1 MTPPPFSIKI
11 ALGADFLMS
20 FARLPQK
27 QQKQVREFLDKFTEN
42 PTGSALNYEP
52 VQGARDPNLRS
63 VRMGSD
69 YRGIILKPRQGN
81 VYVLLWVDHHDEAYR
96 WARNRTCIIHPV
108 TGTMQV
114 ILTETVEPE
123 EPGTIFKAPPAMSG
137 SISIPS
143 PDPAP
148 EVPESAQPEPGL
160 FDAVDDAT
168 LISLGV
174 PETRLSDVR
183 QICHESDIENAES
196 SLPREAF
203 EAIFLLAAG
212 YTPDEVRHE
221 LDISRETVVDTDDF
235 SAAIERAGSRRQF
248 VVVTDAIEMEKI
260 LAAPLD
266 QWRIFLHPS
275 QRRLVEMTANGPVRV
290 LGSAG
295 TGKTVVAMHRAAW
308 LARQLDMPGQK
319 ILFTTFTRNLAADIA
334 ENLKKLCSP
343 DEWNRIEVV
352 NLDAWVRRFL
362 EKQGFYLKMTYE
374 DASSGKLWDRALS
387 MLPANLSFSPDFLR
401 AEWVNVVQAH
411 GIVNLQGYIRV
422 PRVGRSQR
430 LSRPERQAIWPVF
443 EEYRALLLEK
453 GLSEPADA
461 YRDAA
466 RLIQDQRIGF
476 PYAAVIVDEAQDF
489 GNEAFRLIRELV
501 RPGTNDLFIVGD
513 AHQRLYGHQVT
524 LSRCGIDIRGR
535 GRKLRINY
543 RTTEEIKNWATG
555 LLRGLD
561 VDDLDVDMDDLAG
574 VRSLTHG
581 SQPVI
586 QSCFSEKDAAR
597 IISDHIRQLMKYEN
611 AEPEAIC
618 LVTRSNRE
626 LDVYGQYLSPICP
639 SVHRI
644 ETSRADDGSK
654 PGLRLATIHRVKGLE
669 FDHVIVAG
677 HTDELEPVD
686 ETPGNGLENRILM
699 YVAATR
705 ARKSL
710 LVCRIRSNAGFLS

>member
-1 MTPPPFSIKI
+1 
-11 ALGADFLMS
+11 
-20 FARLPQK
+20 
-27 QQKQVREFLDKFTEN
+27 
-42 PTGSALNYEP
+42 
-52 VQGARDPNLRS
+52 
-63 VRMGSD
+63 
-69 YRGIILKPRQGN
+69 
-81 VYVLLWVDHHDEAYR
+81 
-96 WARNRTCIIHPV
+96 
-108 TGTMQV
+108 
-114 ILTETVEPE
+114 
-123 EPGTIFKAPPAMSG
+123 
-137 SISIPS
+137 
-143 PDPAP
+143 
-148 EVPESAQPEPGL
+148 
-160 FDAVDDAT
+160 
-168 LISLGV
+168 
-174 PETRLSDVR
+174 
-183 QICHESDIENAES
+183 
-196 SLPREAF
+196 
-203 EAIFLLAAG
+203 LLAAG

-235 SAAIERAGSRRQF
+235 SSAIERAGSKRQF

-308 LARQLDMPGQK
+308 LARQLNMPGQK
-319 ILFTTFTRNLAADIA
+319 ILFTTYTRNLAADIA

-343 DEWNRIEVV
+343 DDWDRMEVV
-352 NLDAWVRRFL
+352 HLDAWVRRFL
-362 EKQGFYLKMTYE
+362 EKQGFFLKMTYDE
-374 DASSGKLWDRALS
+374 GANATELWNRALN
-387 MLPANLSFSPDFLR
+387 MLPANLSFSPEFLR
-401 AEWVNVVQAH
+401 AEWINVVQAH
-411 GIVNLQGYIRV
+411 GITNLQGYIRV
-422 PRVGRSQR
+422 TRAGRSQR

-453 GLSEPADA
+453 GLTEPVDA

-466 RLIQDQRIGF
+466 KLIQNQRIGF

-489 GNEAFRLIRELV
+489 GNAAFRLIRELV
-501 RPGTNDLFIVGD
+501 RPGVNDLFIVGD

-561 VDDLDVDMDDLAG
+561 VDDLDVGLDDLAG

-586 QSCFSEKDAAR
+586 QSCFSEQDAAKN
-597 IISDHIRQLMKYEN
+597 ISTHIRQLMACEN
-611 AEPEAIC
+611 AEPEGIC
-618 LVTRSNRE
+618 LVARSNRE
-626 LDVYGQYLSPICP
+626 LNLYEQYLSSICP
-639 SVHRI
+639 AIHRI
-644 ETSRADDGSK
+644 DTSRADDRTK
-654 PGLRLATIHRVKGLE
+654 PGLRLATIYRVKGLE
-669 FDHVIVAG
+669 FDHVIVSG
-677 HTDELEPVD
+677 HMDELEPVN
-686 ETPGNGLENRILM
+686 ELPVRNTRHQPQNGLENRILM

-710 LVCRIRSNAGFLS
+710 LVCRISST

>member
-1 MTPPPFSIKI
+1 MNSSPIPIKI
-11 ALGADFLMS
+11 ALGADFLVS
-20 FARLPQK
+20 FSRLPPK

-42 PTGSALNYEP
+42 PTGSALHYEP
-52 VQGARDPNLRS
+52 IQGARDPNLRS

-69 YRGIILKPRQGN
+69 YRGIVLKPQQGN

-96 WARNRTCIIHPV
+96 WARNRTCTIHPQ

-114 ILTETVEPE
+114 IRTETVEPE
-123 EPGTIFKAPPAMSG
+123 ASGTLFGAPAVMSA
-137 SISIPS
+137 SMPS
-143 PDPAP
+143 PTPMPMQEMTEQEA
-148 EVPESAQPEPGL
+148 PGL

-168 LISLGV
+168 LLSLGV
-174 PETRLSDVR
+174 PEALLLHVR
-183 QICHESDIENAES
+183 SIRREADIESAETF
-196 SLPREAF
+196 LPREAF
-203 EAIFLLAAG
+203 EAVFLLAAG
-212 YTPDEVRHE
+212 YPPEEVRKE
-221 LDISRETVVDTDDF
+221 LDISHEPMVDTDDF
-235 SAAIERAGSRRQF
+235 AAAMERAGSKRQF

-308 LARQLDMPGQK
+308 LAKRLDVPGQK

-343 DEWNRIEVV
+343 DEWNRIEVIH
-352 NLDAWVRRFL
+352 LDAWVRRFL
-362 EKQGFYLKMTYE
+362 EKQGYFLKMTYDE
-374 DASSGKLWDRALS
+374 DANAMELWSKALN
-387 MLPANLSFSPDFLR
+387 MLPSTLSFSPDFLR
-401 AEWVNVVQAH
+401 SEWVNVVQAY
-411 GIVNLQGYIRV
+411 GIMKMQEYLRV
-422 PRVGRSQR
+422 SRVGRSQR
-430 LSRPERQAIWPVF
+430 LSRSERQAIWPVF

-453 GLSEPADA
+453 GLSEPVDA
-461 YRDAA
+461 YRDATK
-466 RLIQDQRIGF
+466 LIQDQRIGF

-489 GNEAFRLIRELV
+489 GNEAFRLLRELV
-501 RPGTNDLFIVGD
+501 RPGVNDLFIVGD
-513 AHQRLYGHQVT
+513 AHQRLYGHRVV

-535 GRKLRINY
+535 SRKLRINY

-555 LLRGLD
+555 LLCGLD
-561 VDDLDVDMDDLAG
+561 VDDLDVGLDDLTG
-574 VRSLTHG
+574 TRSLTHG

-586 QSCFSEKDAAR
+586 QSCSSEQEAAER
-597 IISDHIRQLMKYEN
+597 ISAHIRQLMAYEN
-611 AEPEAIC
+611 AVPEAIC

-626 LDVYGQYLSPICP
+626 LDMYEKYLLEKFPA
-639 SVHRI
+639 VHRI

-669 FDHVIVAG
+669 FDHMIVSG
-677 HTDELEPVD
+677 HRNELEPA
-686 ETPGNGLENRILM
+686 LEGKESSLEHRILM

-710 LVCRIRSNAGFLS
+710 LVCRIHAT